1 MRNTDNYSAPEL
13 SIVEYCA
20 EGSFSTSSW
29 EGMEDPDIA
38 PPVNWD

>member
-1 MRNTDNYSAPEL
+1 MRIISDYSTPEL
-13 SIVEYCA
+13 SVIEYCT

-29 EGMEDPDIA
+29 DNMEDPGIA